1 MVKIL
6 DKTLFIVIISVFLI
20 LIGCQSQNLFV
31 TTPYEIDSS
40 EIDSSDAENIIIKDD
55 LYKEYLVKRNTFI
68 RINDNA
74 TSEILLKIS
83 EGEVIYAI
91 IKKLDKGWYK
101 IDTLDGVRGYIFGE
115 PLKIQD

>member
-6 DKTLFIVIISVFLI
+6 DKTLFIVIISVLLI

-40 EIDSSDAENIIIKDD
+40 DTENIIIKDD
-55 LYKEYLVKRNTFI
+55 LYIEYLVKRNTFI

-91 IKKLDKGWYK
+91 IKKEDKGWYK

>member
-1 MVKIL
+1 MFKIL
-6 DKTLFIVIISVFLI
+6 DKTLFIVIISVLLI

-40 EIDSSDAENIIIKDD
+40 DTENIIIKDD

-91 IKKLDKGWYK
+91 IKKEDKGWYK

>member
-6 DKTLFIVIISVFLI
+6 DKTLFIVIISVLLI

-40 EIDSSDAENIIIKDD
+40 DTENIIIKDD
-55 LYKEYLVKRNTFI
+55 LYIEYLVKRNTFI

-91 IKKLDKGWYK
+91 IKKQDKGWYK

>member
-1 MVKIL
+1 MFKIL
-6 DKTLFIVIISVFLI
+6 DKTLFIVIISVLLI

-40 EIDSSDAENIIIKDD
+40 DTENIIIKDD
-55 LYKEYLVKRNTFI
+55 LYIEYLVKRNTFI

-91 IKKLDKGWYK
+91 IKKEDKGWYK

>member
-1 MVKIL
+1 MFKIL
-6 DKTLFIVIISVFLI
+6 DKTLFIVIISVLLI

-40 EIDSSDAENIIIKDD
+40 DTENIIIKDD
-55 LYKEYLVKRNTFI
+55 LYIEYLVKRNTFI

>member
-6 DKTLFIVIISVFLI
+6 DKTLFIVIISVLLI
-20 LIGCQSQNLFV
+20 LVGCQSQNLFV

-40 EIDSSDAENIIIKDD
+40 DAENIIIKDD
-55 LYKEYLVKRNTFI
+55 LYIEYLVKRNTFI
-68 RINDNA
+68 RMNDNA

-91 IKKLDKGWYK
+91 IKKQDKGWYK
-101 IDTLDGVRGYIFGE
+101 IDTLDGVRGYIFGD

>member
-1 MVKIL
+1 MIKIL
-6 DKTLFIVIISVFLI
+6 DKTLFIVIISVLLT

-40 EIDSSDAENIIIKDD
+40 DTENIIIKDD
-55 LYKEYLVKRNTFI
+55 LYIEYLVKRNTFI

-74 TSEILLKIS
+74 TSDILLKIS

-91 IKKLDKGWYK
+91 IKKEDKGWYK

>member
-6 DKTLFIVIISVFLI
+6 DKTLFIVIISVLLI

-40 EIDSSDAENIIIKDD
+40 DTENIIIKDD
-55 LYKEYLVKRNTFI
+55 LYIEYLVKRNTFI

-74 TSEILLKIS
+74 TSDILLKIS

-91 IKKLDKGWYK
+91 IKKEDKGWYK